1 MEYLWMVYTRNS
13 QKWKAFD
20 VEARHVLNKARL
32 KLQTY
37 TEPIRL
43 VALGICDCLWHLA
56 RRDPPGVALIFPPAC
71 AMMSVG
77 VHT

>member
-1 MEYLWMVYTRNS
+1 MVYTHNS

-20 VEARHVLNKARL
+20 IEAGCVLNKARL
-32 KLQTY
+32 MLRMY
-37 TEPIRL
+37 TEPICL
-43 VALGICDCLWHLA
+43 VALGICDCLWLVA
-56 RRDPPGVALIFPPAC
+56 KRDPPGVALIFPPAC